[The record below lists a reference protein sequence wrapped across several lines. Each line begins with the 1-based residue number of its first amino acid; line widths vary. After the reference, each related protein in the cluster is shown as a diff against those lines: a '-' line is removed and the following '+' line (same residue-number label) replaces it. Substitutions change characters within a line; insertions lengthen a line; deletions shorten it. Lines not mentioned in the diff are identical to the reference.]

1 MNNEVVAIHGQSPLL
16 QNMLLLNIFKNIF
29 NCHVSNTR
37 HKILDEMKA
46 WLQAFGYKVEF
57 LHPQLEVT
65 KENIKYHHT
74 SDI

>member
-1 MNNEVVAIHGQSPLL
+1 MTEPL
-16 QNMLLLNIFKNIF
+16 KD
-29 NCHVSNTR
+29 
-37 HKILDEMKA
+37 KILKGDVHTIEEMKA
-46 WLQAFGYKVEF
+46 WLQAFVYKVEL